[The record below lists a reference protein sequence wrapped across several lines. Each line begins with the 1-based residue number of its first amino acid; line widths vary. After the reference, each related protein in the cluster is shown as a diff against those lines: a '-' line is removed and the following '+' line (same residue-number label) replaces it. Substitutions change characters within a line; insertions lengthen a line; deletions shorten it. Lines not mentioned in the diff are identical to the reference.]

1 MRKLLKKKEK
11 EEEEKRKKEIEE
23 RGRGR
28 RESALSSS
36 RKFINQTNLLLL
48 PMLTM

>member
-1 MRKLLKKKEK
+1 MRKFLKKKEK
-11 EEEEKRKKEIEE
+11 EEERSRKEIEE

>member
-1 MRKLLKKKEK
+1 MRKFLKKKEK
-11 EEEEKRKKEIEE
+11 EEETRRKEIEE